1 MEMMG
6 MLSIFY
12 MLLYKHKVHI
22 NPMYVHITKI
32 NEMLKTS

>member
-1 MEMMG
+1 MGMMG
-6 MLSIFY
+6 MFSFFPL
-12 MLLYKHKVHI
+12 LLYKHKAHM